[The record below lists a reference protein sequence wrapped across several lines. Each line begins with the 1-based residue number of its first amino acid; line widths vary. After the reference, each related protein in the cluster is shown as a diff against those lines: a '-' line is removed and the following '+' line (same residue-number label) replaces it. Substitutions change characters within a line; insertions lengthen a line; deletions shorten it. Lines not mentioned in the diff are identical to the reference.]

1 MLLTKCRLPKSNI
14 ISMRDFTK
22 SDIEMILDLA
32 EEFKNK
38 GPTHCLDG
46 KLMASCFFEP
56 STRTRLSFE
65 TAMKRLGGDVIGFT
79 EIKTSSIAKK
89 ETLQDTIRVIG
100 DYADLIV
107 IRHPMEGAARFAS
120 EVTHVPVINA
130 GDGANQHPTQTL
142 VDLFTMR
149 ESQGKLEN
157 LHLAFVGDL
166 KYGRTVHSLVQA
178 AVHFNM
184 RLYFVPQ
191 TGLELPKQLFDDLK
205 RHSILFSFHQSLSEI
220 MPKLDV
226 IYMTRV
232 QEERIGSASSAEHV
246 LTASQLHNAKPT
258 MKILHPLPRVNEIAL
273 NVDETPHAHYFEQ
286 SQNGVFLRQALLSHL
301 LL

>member
-1 MLLTKCRLPKSNI
+1 MLPTKCKLSKSSV
-14 ISMRDFTK
+14 ISMRDLTK
-22 SDIEMILDLA
+22 HDIDMILDLA
-32 EEFKNK
+32 NEFKYQ
-38 GPTHCLDG
+38 GPNRCLEG

-65 TAMKRLGGDVIGFT
+65 SAMKRLGGNVIGFS
-79 EIKTSSIAKK
+79 EVKTSSIAKK
-89 ETLQDTIRVIG
+89 ETLHDTIRVIG

-120 EVTHVPVINA
+120 EATHIPIINA
-130 GDGANQHPTQTL
+130 GDGSNQHPTQTL

-149 ESQGKLEN
+149 ETQGGLQD

-178 AVHFNM
+178 ALHYNM
-184 RLYFVPQ
+184 RLYFVAQ
-191 TGLELPKQLFDDLK
+191 DGLELPGQLLDDLK
-205 RHSILFSFHQSLSEI
+205 RHSILFSFHHSISEI
-220 MPKLDV
+220 ISKIDI

-232 QEERIGSASSAEHV
+232 QEERIGAASIAEHI
-246 LTASQLHNAKPT
+246 LTAGHLQHAKPT
-258 MKILHPLPRVNEIAL
+258 MKVLHPLPRVNEIAL

-301 LL
+301 LT